1 MKPPYTHLS
10 LDERRELFRLRTAK
24 IPMRVIAQRLNR
36 HPSTLYREI
45 KRNWFHDEEPLY
57 RGYFHVAAHAMA
69 HGRRTRLSK
78 LARHPALA
86 AYVVDRLQAAWSPE
100 QIAGR
105 LQIEPEGPGS
115 VTHETIYAF
124 VYSPHG
130 KALGLF
136 RHLPMARHRRRTRY
150 ARKPRGLTIPLENTI
165 EQRPPEIGAR
175 TSFGHWE
182 GDLIMFRRELGQHN
196 LTSLVERQSR
206 YTVLT
211 RNPDRNATGVVAGV
225 IGKLKALPA
234 SARQSVTFN
243 RGTEFARYP
252 LLKSKLGMVSYFC
265 KPQAPWQK
273 GSVENTNGR
282 VRRFLSR
289 DTDIAELPDKAL
301 REVCERLNA
310 TPRKCLGYRTPQ
322 EVLMSSLDPGL
333 PGLCNPDQLRPGS
346 P

>member
-10 LDERRELFRLRTAK
+10 LDERRELFRLRSAK

-105 LQIEPEGPGS
+105 LQIESESPGN

-130 KALGLF
+130 KALGLSG
-136 RHLPMARHRRRTRY
+136 HLPMARRQRRIRY
-150 ARKPRGLTIPLENTI
+150 ARKPRGFTIPLENTI

-182 GDLIMFRRELGQHN
+182 GDLIAFRQDFGKAN

-206 YTVLT
+206 YTILI

-234 SARQSVTFN
+234 SARQSVTFD

-252 LLKSKLGMVSYFC
+252 LLKQKLGMDSYFC

-289 DTDIAELPDKAL
+289 DTDIAELSNEAL
-301 REVCERLNA
+301 IDIYERLNG
-310 TPRKCLGYRTPQ
+310 TPRKCLGYRTPA

-333 PGLCNPDQLRPGS
+333 PELRNPDQHSPGS